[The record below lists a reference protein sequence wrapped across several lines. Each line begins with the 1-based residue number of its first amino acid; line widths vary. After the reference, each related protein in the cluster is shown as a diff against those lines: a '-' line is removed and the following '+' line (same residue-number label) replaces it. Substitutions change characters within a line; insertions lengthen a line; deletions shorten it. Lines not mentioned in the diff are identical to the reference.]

1 MINVSFVGSGGMAA
15 HYVDVYRSLEYV
27 RLVNTIDPAVQGASR
42 DFADALKTRDRRRCD
57 LDAQLS
63 PPASRP

>member
-27 RLVNTIDPAVQGASR
+27 AVGVIPRYARGSTTPA
-42 DFADALKTRDRRRCD
+42 LE
-57 LDAQLS
+57 
-63 PPASRP
+63 PATFMYKELEAGTVGT